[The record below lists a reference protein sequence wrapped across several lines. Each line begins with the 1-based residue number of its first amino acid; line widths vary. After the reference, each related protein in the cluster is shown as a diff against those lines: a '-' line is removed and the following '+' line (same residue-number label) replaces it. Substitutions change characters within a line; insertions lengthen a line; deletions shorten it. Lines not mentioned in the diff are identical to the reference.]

1 MDYAYSP
8 IQNINNIQRII
19 EPTKIV
25 KPFHGKRII
34 KLNIN
39 DTKILRIK
47 KNNQVIN

>member
-19 EPTKIV
+19 EPKKTF
-25 KPFHGKRII
+25 KPFYGKRII
-34 KLNIN
+34 KLNMN

-47 KNNQVIN
+47 KKSEF

>member
-19 EPTKIV
+19 KPNKII
-25 KPFHGKRII
+25 KPSYGKRII

-39 DTKILRIK
+39 DEKILRIK
-47 KNNQVIN
+47 KK